1 MVDQSLREISF
12 NFEEIGRNDFKRW
25 NGIGSRRWRIENE
38 MASASRTVI
47 DMSKV
52 EEEACFFF
60 FFFYAKRQSVRE
72 LDTCVGVD
80 NVVTPFKRCKVKAVC
95 AKQTIFE
102 LIERRPRG
110 RIGSRS
116 RDRARR

>member
-1 MVDQSLREISF
+1 MKWHQL
-12 NFEEIGRNDFKRW
+12 FERSSIYYIILCPRLKKSVFL
-25 NGIGSRRWRIENE
+25 
-38 MASASRTVI
+38 
-47 DMSKV
+47 
-52 EEEACFFF
+52 
-60 FFFYAKRQSVRE
+60 FFYAKRQSVRE

-102 LIERRPRG
+102 FIERRPRG
-110 RIGSRS
+110 RFGSRS

>member
-1 MVDQSLREISF
+1 MKKISF
-12 NFEEIGRNDFKRW
+12 DFEEMILNDRT
-25 NGIGSRRWRIENE
+25 GLRRWRIENE
-38 MASASRTVI
+38 MASAFRTVI
-47 DMSKV
+47 DILYYIISKV
-52 EEEACFFF
+52 EEERV

-102 LIERRPRG
+102 FIERRPRG
-110 RIGSRS
+110 RFGSRS
-116 RDRARR
+116 RDHARR

>member
-1 MVDQSLREISF
+1 MT
-12 NFEEIGRNDFKRW
+12 
-25 NGIGSRRWRIENE
+25 
-38 MASASRTVI
+38 SAFRTVI
-47 DMSKV
+47 DISKV
-52 EEEACFFF
+52 EEERV

-102 LIERRPRG
+102 FIEAPRANRFQKPRPC
-110 RIGSRS
+110 
-116 RDRARR
+116 A

>member
-1 MVDQSLREISF
+1 MVDQGLREISF

-52 EEEACFFF
+52 EEERVSSFFF
-60 FFFYAKRQSVRE
+60 STR
-72 LDTCVGVD
+72 
-80 NVVTPFKRCKVKAVC
+80 NVKVSA
-95 AKQTIFE
+95 
-102 LIERRPRG
+102 
-110 RIGSRS
+110 S
-116 RDRARR
+116 